1 MKYPLIKKFVNLVEK
16 FLGWDYVA
24 VILSYKETVEK
35 FVSESF
41 ESCFK

>member
-35 FVSESF
+35 FKVLEVSSYQ
-41 ESCFK
+41 